1 MNINWSRSAVAAL
14 ALVCVMTAGASA
26 QVDVGG
32 QVRPRTEG
40 RAGSG
45 PDDAFT
51 SMRSRVS
58 VNAALSTSTRAFVQL
73 QDVRLWGEEVSTTAS
88 LNRIDLHQAFIDV
101 GRDSSL
107 FAARVGRQEASFGE
121 ERLVGALD
129 WVQSGRAFD
138 GARVRLNA
146 GSSTLN
152 VMGFQI
158 ADAGAGVPD
167 ERFYGLYYTLKPAAA
182 AAVELYGLHNRGGTS
197 ELEQTTLGGRLAA
210 AYGPLSYRVESA
222 WQGGSRATSDV
233 NAYLVAGTVGL
244 NVTSHARVSL
254 WYDRL
259 SGDDEPLDGTVRVFD
274 TLYGTNHKFYG
285 LADIFTNI
293 PVHTAGL
300 GLQDAAL
307 KLSCA
312 VLSTTDA
319 AVELH
324 HMRAAADIP
333 LVSDG
338 FVNEAD
344 LTLTHRI
351 SSRLAVQGGVS
362 AVDVLDGLRAVRPDQ
377 RDHVFGYMMLNAAF

>member
-1 MNINWSRSAVAAL
+1 MKINFARSSVAAL
-14 ALVCVMTAGASA
+14 ALVYAVSGSASA
-26 QVDVGG
+26 QVDISG
-32 QVRPRTEG
+32 QIRPRSEG
-40 RAGSG
+40 RAGRG

-51 SMRSRVS
+51 SMRSRLS
-58 VNAALSTSTRAFVQL
+58 VTAALSANTRAFVQL

-88 LNRIDLHQAFIDV
+88 LNRIDLHQAFIDL

-107 FAARVGRQEASFGE
+107 FAARVGRQEASYGE

-146 GSSTLN
+146 GSSSVN

-158 ADAGAGVPD
+158 ADAAAGVPD
-167 ERFYGLYYTLKPAAA
+167 ERFYGLYYTMRPAAA
-182 AAVELYGLHNRGGTS
+182 AALELYGLHNRGGTS

-222 WQGGSRATSDV
+222 WQGGHRSASEV
-233 NAYLVAGTVGL
+233 NAYLVAGTVKL
-244 NVTSHARVSL
+244 NLGKHAQAAL

-259 SGDDEPLDGTVRVFD
+259 SGDDDPLDGTVRVFD

-285 LADIFTNI
+285 LADVFTNI
-293 PVHTAGL
+293 PAHTAGY

-312 VLSTTDA
+312 LLSSTDA
-319 AVELH
+319 ALELH
-324 HMRAAADIP
+324 HMRSAADVP

-344 LTLTHRI
+344 LTLAHRV
-351 SSRLAVQGGVS
+351 SSRLSVQGGVS
-362 AVDVLDGLRAVRPDQ
+362 AVDVLDGLRAVRPDV
-377 RDHVFGYMMLNAAF
+377 RSHAFGYMMLNAAF